1 MINQL
6 KKLEEAMQRKIDE
19 EAKRQDELLKEK
31 LAKRRQ
37 RRNKLAEK
45 EREVKIDNVDARIK
59 FEQDQLDKDRK
70 LKYEANRLNVEQI
83 INEMKMKMTREE
95 LPAAIS
101 KVVDTTHEAELHD
114 LLVKLYEQK
123 SVELKEKLMALL
135 EEKLTKQNVIHST
148 FDDRIKALKDLL
160 MKMGESEENEDA
172 KARLDAKLQDLVD
185 ERDAEL
191 EKLEPDFHLKE

>member
-19 EAKRQDELLKEK
+19 EARRQDELLKEK

-83 INEMKMKMTREE
+83 IAEMKMKMTREE

-135 EEKLTKQNVIHST
+135 EEKLTK
-148 FDDRIKALKDLL
+148 
-160 MKMGESEENEDA
+160 
-172 KARLDAKLQDLVD
+172 
-185 ERDAEL
+185 
-191 EKLEPDFHLKE
+191 